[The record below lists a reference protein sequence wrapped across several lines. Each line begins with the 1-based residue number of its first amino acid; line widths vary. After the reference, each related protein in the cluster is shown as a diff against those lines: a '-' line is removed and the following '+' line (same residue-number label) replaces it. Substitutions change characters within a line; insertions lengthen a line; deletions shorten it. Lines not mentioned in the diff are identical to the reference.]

1 MKFNRKGNRIKEY
14 MTTKDPNYTKDIDEI
29 WDDLISIATK
39 QNPRTGSNRLER
51 RKK

>member
-29 WDDLISIATK
+29 WDGLVKQANSRRPRIAKK
-39 QNPRTGSNRLER
+39 QVRMV
-51 RKK
+51 K